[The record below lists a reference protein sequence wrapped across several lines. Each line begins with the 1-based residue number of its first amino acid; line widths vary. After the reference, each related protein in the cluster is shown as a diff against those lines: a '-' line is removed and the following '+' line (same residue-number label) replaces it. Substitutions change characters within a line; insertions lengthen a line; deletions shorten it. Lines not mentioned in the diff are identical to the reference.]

1 MMNGFEKENM
11 LLNRLDQPLRF
22 LGVHK
27 DEAIVLILPLLGGLF
42 LGWVLCGFCSGIGL
56 LSALRALK
64 AKNEGA
70 SLVHALDLHLPTPGK
85 LLKLNVPSY
94 LREYIA

>member
-1 MMNGFEKENM
+1 MEKENF

-27 DEAIVLILPLLGGLF
+27 DEAVALILPLLGGLF
-42 LGWVLCGFCSGIGL
+42 LGWVLCGFCCGIGL
-56 LSALRALK
+56 LSSLRMLK

-70 SLVHALDLHLPTPGK
+70 SLIHALYWHLPTPRN
-85 LLKLNVPSY
+85 LLKIYVPSY
-94 LREYIA
+94 IREYVA